1 VTTNIPW
8 SVVLFKSI
16 DRTNDPRSQSFVIE
30 PYVNAPARYQE
41 YDPIAPRVAT
51 LIAARIAEIE
61 PKLAVEHVGSTAV
74 PGCAGKGIVD
84 LAVLYEDGGLDK
96 AKQVLDTLGFQR
108 QTTRDPFPEDRPMRV
123 GAISYA
129 GRIYQLHAHVIRE
142 DSSEIIKLRGFRD
155 RLRADPE
162 LREAYESTKRQI
174 IAAGVTDSVAY
185 CEAKGSFIRQV
196 LEPGAVADFKNLAD
210 R

>member
-1 VTTNIPW
+1 
-8 SVVLFKSI
+8 VLLLNPLI
-16 DRTNDPRSQSFVIE
+16 EPNGLRSQSFVIE
-30 PYVNAPARYQE
+30 TYINAPARYQE
-41 YDPIAPRVAT
+41 YDPSAPRVAS

-61 PKLAVEHVGSTAV
+61 PKLVVEHIGSTAV

-84 LAVLYEDGGLDK
+84 LAILYDEGGLDR
-96 AKQVLDTLGFQR
+96 AKQVLDILDFQR
-108 QTTRDPFPEDRPMRV
+108 QSTRDPFPESRPMRV

-129 GRIYQLHAHVIRE
+129 GQTYQLHAHVICS
-142 DSSEIIKLRGFRD
+142 DSSEIIELRKLRD

-162 LREAYESTKRQI
+162 LRAAYESRKREI
-174 IAAGVTDSVAY
+174 IAAGVTDSVSY

-196 LEPGAVADFKNLAD
+196 LEPAVAADFKTLPD

>member
-1 VTTNIPW
+1 M
-8 SVVLFKSI
+8 
-16 DRTNDPRSQSFVIE
+16 FVFE
-30 PYVNAPARYQE
+30 PYVDGPARFQPYDLNAP
-41 YDPIAPRVAT
+41 
-51 LIAARIAEIE
+51 LIANLIVARIAEIE

-84 LAVLYEDGGLDK
+84 LVVLYGEGGLDR
-96 AKQVLDTLGFQR
+96 AKQVLDILGFQR

-129 GRIYQLHAHVIRE
+129 GRIYQLHAHVIRA
-142 DSSEIIKLRGFRD
+142 DSSEIFELRAFRD

-185 CEAKGSFIRQV
+185 CEAKGGFIRQV
-196 LEPGAVADFKNLAD
+196 LEPGAVADFKTSRD

>member
-1 VTTNIPW
+1 
-8 SVVLFKSI
+8 
-16 DRTNDPRSQSFVIE
+16 VIE
-30 PYVNAPARYQE
+30 PYVNALARYLP
-41 YDPIAPRVAT
+41 YDPNVP
-51 LIAARIAEIE
+51 LIAGLIATRIAEIE
-61 PKLAVEHVGSTAV
+61 PHLAVEHIGSTAV
-74 PGCAGKGIVD
+74 PGCGGKGIVD
-84 LAVLYEDGGLDK
+84 LVVLYGEGGLDR

-108 QTTRDPFPEDRPMRV
+108 QTNRNPFPEDRPMRV

-129 GRIYQLHAHVIRE
+129 GRVYQLHAHVIRA
-142 DSSEIIKLRGFRD
+142 DSSEIVKLRAFRD

-196 LEPGAVADFKNLAD
+196 LSQAEAADFKTSP
-210 R
+210 